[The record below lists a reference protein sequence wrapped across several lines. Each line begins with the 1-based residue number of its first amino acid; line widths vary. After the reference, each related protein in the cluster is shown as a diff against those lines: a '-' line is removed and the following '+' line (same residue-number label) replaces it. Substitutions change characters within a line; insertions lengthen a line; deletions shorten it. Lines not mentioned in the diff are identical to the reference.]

1 MFQVFPLIISKIPG
15 GYFFGVLFFFLLLLA
30 ALTSTVSM
38 LEIPVA
44 YFVDERNWSRQ
55 KATFIVG
62 GFCFFLGIPSALS
75 MGGVETFTRWG
86 FLSKMDLVFGNIVLA
101 VGALAICLFIS
112 YVWKVKNA
120 LKEIAFGNDRFRL
133 KPLWVFS
140 VKYLA
145 PVVIIIILI
154 FIRKLTG

>member
-1 MFQVFPLIISKIPG
+1 
-15 GYFFGVLFFFLLLLA
+15 
-30 ALTSTVSM
+30 
-38 LEIPVA
+38 
-44 YFVDERNWSRQ
+44 
-55 KATFIVG
+55 
-62 GFCFFLGIPSALS
+62 
-75 MGGVETFTRWG
+75 
-86 FLSKMDLVFGNIVLA
+86 MDLVFGNIVLA

-120 LKEIAFGNDRFRL
+120 LKEIASGNERFRL
-133 KPLWVFS
+133 KSLWIFS